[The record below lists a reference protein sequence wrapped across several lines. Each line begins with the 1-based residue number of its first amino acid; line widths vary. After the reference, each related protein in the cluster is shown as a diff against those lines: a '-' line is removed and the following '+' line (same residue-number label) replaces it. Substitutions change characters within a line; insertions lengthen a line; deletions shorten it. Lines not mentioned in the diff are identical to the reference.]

1 MNNGIE
7 PSSDLTEVKSYEIT
21 EDLNIKSSVK
31 FKNFEDET
39 LWIRHTQKNGETHSS
54 FIQISTDG
62 SIYKIPHP
70 LINKNLLTENE
81 IPQPAQ
87 SPQRVRNAIKT
98 NITTRNWKIVDRV
111 AFTLLSIAFI
121 LSMLGII
128 QFKTVLSGSMRPHIN
143 VGDVIVG
150 ISTKWVEPH
159 VGDVATYHVSDLR
172 GHKVT
177 YWVHRIIGGNGT
189 TGFIFKGDANPLP
202 DLGRPKLADV
212 QNVVLF
218 HIPRMGKILNP
229 VSALFFIAGISMFV
243 IVLRKVK

>member
-1 MNNGIE
+1 
-7 PSSDLTEVKSYEIT
+7 V
-21 EDLNIKSSVK
+21 
-31 FKNFEDET
+31 
-39 LWIRHTQKNGETHSS
+39 Q
-54 FIQISTDG
+54 
-62 SIYKIPHP
+62 
-70 LINKNLLTENE
+70 NLLKSKST
-81 IPQPAQ
+81 
-87 SPQRVRNAIKT
+87 SRK
-98 NITTRNWKIVDRV
+98 WKIVDRV
-111 AFTLLSIAFI
+111 AFTLLSITVI

-143 VGDVIVG
+143 VGDVIVA

-159 VGDVATYHVSDLR
+159 VGDVATYHVTDLR

-202 DLGRPKLADV
+202 DLGRPQLGDV

-229 VSALFFIAGISMFV
+229 VSAIFFIGGISMFV
-243 IVLRKVK
+243 FVLRREK